1 MALDFVPR
9 NRCIRASMRRRSAA
23 SAWLSASPPHVG
35 TWRRLARTAQARPN
49 KLAERSLATSP
60 RDSHGAGWS
69 PPRRLDRHGL
79 RASQLCSLRLEQVDL
94 VHARLHVSV
103 PKITF
108 CNNGTGSA
116 KSPQSIL
123 EFLSI
128 LNAMDSDFH
137 LAVRPHLNATPT
149 LSFQSNG
156 RGCVQRSMTNVT

>member
-35 TWRRLARTAQARPN
+35 TWRRLARTAQAAR
-49 KLAERSLATSP
+49 TSSP
-60 RDSHGAGWS
+60 SAAL
-69 PPRRLDRHGL
+69 PPRPAIRTGRGGAL
-79 RASQLCSLRLEQVDL
+79 RAVSTGTGCELPSYARFAWSN
-94 VHARLHVSV
+94 HARLHVSV